1 MRNLNGHDV
10 FMALRVL
17 KKIGVKD
24 ELMELAQN
32 MRDGKVESQEKVGAR
47 LIFGVL
53 ANAGD
58 EEAERAFFEF
68 LAGPLETPAKEL
80 EEMDLLDLGDVIDKY
95 ISEMDRERWSAFF
108 RSLAASLKRT

>member
-10 FMALRVL
+10 FMGLRVL

-32 MRDGKVESQEKVGAR
+32 MREGKVESQEKVGAR

-58 EEAERAFFEF
+58 EDAERAFFEF
-68 LAGPLETPAKEL
+68 LSGPLELPAKDISA
-80 EEMDLLDLGDVIDKY
+80 MDLLDLGDLIDQY
-95 ISEMDRERWSAFF
+95 IQEMDKERWSAFF
-108 RSLAASLKRT
+108 RSLLASLKKS

>member
-32 MRDGKVESQEKVGAR
+32 MREGKVESQEKVGAR
-47 LIFGVL
+47 LIFGIL

-68 LAGPLETPAKEL
+68 LAGPLEAPGKEL
-80 EEMDLLDLGDVIDKY
+80 AQMDLLDLGDLIDKY
-95 ISEMDRERWSAFF
+95 ISEMDRERWSDFF
-108 RSLAASLKRT
+108 RSLFALMKRS